1 MPDIENQTGNPE
13 WESNL
18 NGSGTPSEYY
28 EEGAIRRINEGMNGL
43 QAATVIYDNDN
54 VCMTKI
60 KNLENRYDEYKAF
73 AEVLQGGGTINIPI
87 DHEVGSGTTVTMSQS
102 AITHVVNLLQEQIN
116 DSVFA
121 MTRVPEES
129 VTLNVQDPEHRQHA
143 DYATSAATD
152 INGHSLTKMYYDLE
166 DLKLLVASLTS
177 HMTQVEAF
185 LERIGYNYEPSG
197 EITANPEENP

>member
-1 MPDIENQTGNPE
+1 MPDTENQLGNPE

-18 NGSGTPSEYY
+18 NGETTPSEYY
-28 EEGAIRRINEGMNGL
+28 EEGTIRRINEGMNGL
-43 QAATVIYDNDN
+43 QAATVIYDNDT

-73 AEVLQGGGTINIPI
+73 AEILQGGGTITIPI
-87 DHEVGSGTTVTMSQS
+87 DHETGSGTTVTMSQS
-102 AITHVVNLLQEQIN
+102 AITNVVNILQEQIN

-129 VTLNVQDPEHRQHA
+129 VTLDVQDPEHRTHA

-152 INGHSLTKMYYDLE
+152 LYGHSLTKMYYDLE
-166 DLKLLVASLTS
+166 DLKLLMASLTS

-185 LERIGYNYEPSG
+185 LERIGYHYDPTG
-197 EITANPEENP
+197 ENSTDTEENP